1 MQYWLLKTEPEEW
14 SWKQQVKSANEGAEW
29 SGVRNFQAS
38 KNLKNMKKKE
48 LKKLTKDQAIK
59 NIDKLKKDLFNFR
72 FQKVNSQITNPSKIN
87 ETKKTIARLKT
98 LLKGKLNA

>member
-1 MQYWLLKTEPEEW
+1 
-14 SWKQQVKSANEGAEW
+14 
-29 SGVRNFQAS
+29 
-38 KNLKNMKKKE
+38 MKKQE
-48 LKKLTKDQAIK
+48 IKKLSKDQALK

-72 FQKVNSQITNPSKIN
+72 FQKINSQITNPAKIN

>member
-1 MQYWLLKTEPEEW
+1 
-14 SWKQQVKSANEGAEW
+14 
-29 SGVRNFQAS
+29 
-38 KNLKNMKKKE
+38 MKKKE
-48 LKKLTKDQAIK
+48 LKKLTKDQALK

-98 LLKGKLNA
+98 LL

>member
-1 MQYWLLKTEPEEW
+1 
-14 SWKQQVKSANEGAEW
+14 
-29 SGVRNFQAS
+29 
-38 KNLKNMKKKE
+38 MKKQE
-48 LKKLTKDQAIK
+48 IKKLTKTELLK

-72 FQKVNSQITNPSKIN
+72 FQKINSQITNPSKIN

>member
-1 MQYWLLKTEPEEW
+1 
-14 SWKQQVKSANEGAEW
+14 
-29 SGVRNFQAS
+29 
-38 KNLKNMKKKE
+38 MKRKE
-48 LKKLTKDQAIK
+48 IKKLTKDQVLK

-98 LLKGKLNA
+98 LLKGKLSA